1 MGVLLQ
7 DVYVKYNSAF
17 GIIRY
22 PQRHLMGIT
31 EQASRYAGLKK
42 NEVTTMDNL
51 DYQILSELKKNARQT
66 ASDISK
72 NIHLSVS
79 TVIERI
85 KKMEKS
91 GLILYYTAITDDSK
105 LGNDITVLMEISM
118 EHPRYN
124 EDFIHQV
131 NTHPNII
138 ACYYLT
144 GEFDFLLKICCRS
157 SDHLEQIHKHIKD
170 CAGVRLTRTH
180 YVLRTVKN
188 IHSSLADS
196 TT

>member
-1 MGVLLQ
+1 
-7 DVYVKYNSAF
+7 
-17 GIIRY
+17 
-22 PQRHLMGIT
+22 
-31 EQASRYAGLKK
+31 
-42 NEVTTMDNL
+42 MDNL
-51 DYQILSELKKNARQT
+51 DYQILNELKKNARQT

-91 GLILYYTAITDDSK
+91 GLIQYYTVITDDAK
-105 LGNDITVLMEISM
+105 LGNDITILMEISM

-124 EDFIHQV
+124 EDFIQQV
-131 NTHPNII
+131 NSHPNII

-144 GEFDFLLKICCRS
+144 GEFDFLLKICCKS
-157 SDHLEQIHKHIKD
+157 PDHLEQIHKHIKD
-170 CAGVRLTRTH
+170 CPGVRLTRTH

-188 IHSSLADS
+188 IHSSPAEPDEG
-196 TT
+196 

>member
-1 MGVLLQ
+1 
-7 DVYVKYNSAF
+7 
-17 GIIRY
+17 
-22 PQRHLMGIT
+22 
-31 EQASRYAGLKK
+31 
-42 NEVTTMDNL
+42 MDNL
-51 DYQILSELKKNARQT
+51 DYQILTELKRNARQT

-72 NIHLSVS
+72 SIHLSVS

-91 GLILYYTAITDDSK
+91 GLIESYTVITDESK
-105 LGNDITVLMEISM
+105 LGNDVTVLMEIGM

-124 EDFIHQV
+124 DQFIQHINED
-131 NTHPNII
+131 PNII

-157 SDHLEQIHKHIKD
+157 SAHLEQIHNRIKD
-170 CAGVRLTRTH
+170 YPGVRLTRTH

-188 IHSSLADS
+188 IHSSGIEMPEN
-196 TT
+196 TKMREKQE

>member
-1 MGVLLQ
+1 
-7 DVYVKYNSAF
+7 
-17 GIIRY
+17 
-22 PQRHLMGIT
+22 
-31 EQASRYAGLKK
+31 
-42 NEVTTMDNL
+42 MDKL
-51 DYQILSELKKNARQT
+51 DYQILNELKKNARQT
-66 ASDISK
+66 ASEISK

-85 KKMEKS
+85 RKMEKS
-91 GLILYYTAITDDSK
+91 GLIQNYTVITDDAL

-124 EDFIHQV
+124 DDFIRQV
-131 NTHPNII
+131 NSNPNII

-157 SDHLEQIHKHIKD
+157 SDHPERIHNSIKD
-170 CAGVRLTRTH
+170 CPGVRLTKTH

-188 IHSSLADS
+188 IHSSQAECDE
-196 TT
+196 